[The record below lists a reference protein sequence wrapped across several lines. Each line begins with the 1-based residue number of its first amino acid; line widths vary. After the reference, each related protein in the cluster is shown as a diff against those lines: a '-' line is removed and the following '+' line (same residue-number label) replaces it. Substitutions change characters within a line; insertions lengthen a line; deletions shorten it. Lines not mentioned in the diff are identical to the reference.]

1 MKVVSLWHEG
11 VQYTFNGK
19 RKRIPGSI
27 FQDFDTVRSA
37 IDTLNEEN
45 SKLEVQW
52 FVYGLPNAAG
62 DLDRSS
68 SEDSLSI
75 VYGETPNNIDDIF
88 ENCSLLLV
96 PDVYEYHYNILAL
109 SAILH
114 GIPTLV
120 SHESSIGRML
130 TSLKKI
136 NVDKAIVTL
145 TTDSNLNKEVWKEK
159 IDGVCKKYEDA
170 LKEAQVICKMLKD
183 SPVVDFSEL
192 YSELMFR
199 INSDHEMKI
208 SLTSIQESQRENTY
222 RLMLA
227 FGHFPYTEIPR
238 PSVNVLAKVT

>member
-1 MKVVSLWHEG
+1 MLLKIWIEG
-11 VQYTFNGK
+11 
-19 RKRIPGSI
+19 
-27 FQDFDTVRSA
+27 
-37 IDTLNEEN
+37 
-45 SKLEVQW
+45 
-52 FVYGLPNAAG
+52 
-62 DLDRSS
+62 S

-75 VYGETPNNIDDIF
+75 VYEVIPNNIDDIF
-88 ENCSLLLV
+88 ENSSLFLV
-96 PDVYEYHYNILAL
+96 PDVHEYHYNILAL

-130 TSLKKI
+130 SSLKKI

-145 TTDSNLNKEVWKEK
+145 TTDSNLNNEVWKEK

-199 INSDHEMKI
+199 INSEQEMKKI
-208 SLTSIQESQRENTY
+208 SLMSIQESQRENTG
-222 RLMLA
+222 MLTIDP
-227 FGHFPYTEIPR
+227 FPYTRIDLLQ
-238 PSVNVLAKVT
+238 PSVNILAKLSKCWN